1 MWFQFQMNLCIRLE
15 NMSQLGKKLQVV
27 LGPTPDQLVSAKHPY
42 RRMLELVPFG
52 DLCDPLA
59 KQHSGLGRD
68 GYGVERLVKCLLLQW
83 MEDLSDRELERYL
96 DENIAAKL
104 FCGFELTEDTP
115 VYSTF
120 SLVRKRLG
128 TEGIG
133 DLYKSVNQSLK
144 SAGLVR
150 EVFTFVDATQ
160 LISKIS
166 LWEERDKAITQG

>member
-1 MWFQFQMNLCIRLE
+1 
-15 NMSQLGKKLQVV
+15 
-27 LGPTPDQLVSAKHPY
+27 
-42 RRMLELVPFG
+42 
-52 DLCDPLA
+52 
-59 KQHSGLGRD
+59 
-68 GYGVERLVKCLLLQW
+68 

-115 VYSTF
+115 DYSTF

-166 LWEERDKAITQG
+166 LWEERDKATK